1 MVDKAIPTDAL
12 EVITAAEGEDAEA
25 AFLRAYAPDADKP
38 SGDADEEKKKAK
50 PAADAEAETS
60 EETPEEDADTEG
72 DETEQEAETEGE
84 DDSASRKRVVLDQ
97 DAEAFVKHKVDGKE
111 VEIPVKELTRLYGQ
125 EAALTRK
132 SQETAAAQKA
142 VEENGARYTAG
153 LETLLQR
160 ALDDFKPYAD
170 INFLALAKDPTI
182 SAEDLAALQ
191 TQATAAYN
199 NVNFLNTQLDETVK
213 SAEAA
218 RVTNLRTAAVAS
230 WKVLADPAT
239 GITGWDEPLYN
250 EIRTY
255 AKATGLPARSV
266 DELVDPAAI
275 KILHKAMLYDKG
287 QQAAAK
293 SAVKVVK
300 VDKEPKRIIKATP
313 APVIAKSKA
322 NGVDGSMAKLASTGD
337 VDDAAAVFLAR
348 MNAPQ

>member
-1 MVDKAIPTDAL
+1 MVDKAIQTDAH

-38 SGDADEEKKKAK
+38 SGEPEEDEDKKAK
-50 PAADAEAETS
+50 PAPKADDKDS
-60 EETPEEDADTEG
+60 EETPE
-72 DETEQEAETEGE
+72 DEPEAEDDDAVDEDQDDDEGT
-84 DDSASRKRVVLDQ
+84 SRKRVVLDQ

-160 ALDDFKPYAD
+160 ALTDFKPYAD
-170 INFLALAKDPTI
+170 INFLALAKDPSV

-191 TQATAAYN
+191 AQATAAYN
-199 NVNFLNTQLDETVK
+199 NVHFLNTQLDETVK
-213 SAEAA
+213 QAETA
-218 RVTNLRTAAVAS
+218 RVTNLRKAATES

-250 EIRTY
+250 DIRAY
-255 AKATGLPARSV
+255 AKSTGLPARSV

-275 KILHKAMLYDKG
+275 KILHKAMLYDRG
-287 QQAAAK
+287 QKAAVKA
-293 SAVKVVK
+293 AVKVVK
-300 VDKEPKRIIKATP
+300 VDKEPKRIIKSTP
-313 APVIAKSKA
+313 APVIEKSK
-322 NGVDGSMAKLASTGD
+322 GKGGDSSMAKLAATGD
-337 VDDAAAVFLAR
+337 VEDAADVFFAR
-348 MNAPQ
+348 MTAAQ